1 MFYPG
6 IAAIFHPIG
15 RGLEAQLRNR
25 KKEAVETRVVE
36 LSNRWAD
43 WEMDMKSQEFRK
55 TAAQTT
61 GFRAF
66 LKPTK
71 DKCIQYRGRYRR

>member
-1 MFYPG
+1 
-6 IAAIFHPIG
+6 
-15 RGLEAQLRNR
+15 LEGELEIQLRNW

-43 WEMDMKSQEFRK
+43 WKVDTKIQEFRK

-61 GFRAF
+61 GFRAS
-66 LKPTK
+66 LKSAEEK
-71 DKCIQYRGRYRR
+71 SIQYRVRYRRRTAPEHP